1 MSNYIL
7 KETEE
12 LVTILDFLRF
22 SVSCAINANLYYG
35 HGTDNAWDD
44 MHSLILRSLSLPYD
58 LESNWLNARLTASE
72 KNIYINNWKSALIN
86 VCPFPT

>member
-1 MSNYIL
+1 MSSYII

-22 SVSCAINANLYYG
+22 SLSCATEANLYYG

-44 MHSLILRSLSLPYD
+44 MRSLILRSLSLPYD
-58 LESNWLNARLTASE
+58 VDPALLNARLTTVK
-72 KNIYINNWKSALIN
+72 KNICVSNWINGLIN
-86 VCPFPT
+86 GFQSLI

>member
-1 MSNYIL
+1 MSHYII

-22 SVSCAINANLYYG
+22 SVQMLHKAHLYYG

-44 MHSLILRSLSLPYD
+44 IHSLILRSLSLPYD
-58 LESNWLNARLTASE
+58 IRFLFINTHLTSSE
-72 KNIYINNWKSALIN
+72 KKHLCQQLDKTY
-86 VCPFPT
+86 

>member
-1 MSNYIL
+1 MTNCII

-22 SVSCAINANLYYG
+22 SLSCATEAQLYYG

-44 MHSLILRSLSLPYD
+44 IRSLILRSLSLPYD
-58 LESNWLNARLTASE
+58 VDPTLLNARLTTNE
-72 KNIYINNWKSALIN
+72 KKYLRQQLE
-86 VCPFPT
+86 VVLVQR